1 MKYKSNGK
9 ILLTSEY
16 LVLDGAVALA
26 LPSKFSQSL
35 EVKKTKNINQISWT
49 SYDFN
54 GKKWFDDLFT
64 MSKNNFIYENRN
76 NKYSDKMV
84 SIFNGI
90 KKLNKNSFTNT
101 GVEFTAKLD
110 FSKEWG
116 LGSSSTLINNLSL
129 WAKINPY
136 DLLDLTFN
144 GSGYDIACCDKTNP
158 ILYKKTEKD
167 RTIEEVNF
175 NPSFKEN
182 LFFIYLG
189 QKQNTSEGIKYYKS
203 NVKNVNSYIQK
214 INSICLSILKSN
226 SLIEFEKL
234 ILEHEEIISNAI
246 KIEPIKNRLF
256 KDYKHGVV
264 KSLGA
269 WGGDFILV
277 SGDKSKM
284 EYFENKGYK
293 DIIPYKNLVY

>member
-16 LVLDGAVALA
+16 LVLDGAQALA

-35 EVKKTKNINQISWT
+35 EVKETKNINQISWT
-49 SYDFN
+49 SYDFD

-64 MSKNNFIYENRN
+64 ISKDKFIYEKRK
-76 NKYSDKMV
+76 NKFSDKMV

-90 KKLNKNSFTNT
+90 KKLNSKAFTNS
-101 GVEFTAKLD
+101 GIKFTTRLD

-144 GSGYDIACCDKTNP
+144 GSGYDIACCNKENP
-158 ILYKKTEKD
+158 ILYRKTGNS
-167 RTIEEVNF
+167 RTIENVNY

-189 QKQNTSEGIKYYKS
+189 KKQNTSKAIQYYRSNIKDI
-203 NVKNVNSYIQK
+203 NSHINK
-214 INSICLSILKSN
+214 INSVCLSILKSN

-234 ILEHEEIISNAI
+234 IIKHEEIISNAI
-246 KIEPIKNRLF
+246 KIEPIQKRLF
-256 KDYKHGVV
+256 NDYKYGVV

-284 EYFENKGYK
+284 EYFKNKGYN
-293 DIIPYKNLVY
+293 DIIPYKDLVY

>member
-16 LVLDGAVALA
+16 LVLDGAQALA

-35 EVKKTKNINQISWT
+35 EVKETKNINQISWT
-49 SYDFN
+49 SYDFD
-54 GKKWFDDLFT
+54 GKKWFDDLFAI
-64 MSKNNFIYENRN
+64 SKDKFIYEKRK
-76 NKYSDKMV
+76 NKFSDKMV

-90 KKLNKNSFTNT
+90 KKLNSKAFTNS
-101 GVEFTAKLD
+101 GIKFTTKLD

-144 GSGYDIACCDKTNP
+144 GSGYDIACCDKENP
-158 ILYKKTEKD
+158 ILYRKTGNS
-167 RTIEEVNF
+167 RTIKNVNY

-189 QKQNTSEGIKYYKS
+189 EKQNTSKAIQYYRSNIKDI
-203 NVKNVNSYIQK
+203 NSHINK
-214 INSICLSILKSN
+214 INSVCLSILKSN

-234 ILEHEEIISNAI
+234 IIKHEEIISNAI
-246 KIEPIKNRLF
+246 KIEPIQKRLF
-256 KDYKHGVV
+256 KDYKYGVV

-284 EYFENKGYK
+284 EYFKNKGYK
-293 DIIPYKNLVY
+293 DIIPYKDLVY

>member
-16 LVLDGAVALA
+16 LVLDGAQALA

-35 EVKKTKNINQISWT
+35 EVKETKNINQISWT
-49 SYDFN
+49 SYDFD
-54 GKKWFDDLFT
+54 GKKWFDDLFAI
-64 MSKNNFIYENRN
+64 SKDKFIYEKRK
-76 NKYSDKMV
+76 NKFSDKMV

-90 KKLNKNSFTNT
+90 KKLNSKAFTNS
-101 GVEFTAKLD
+101 GIKFTTKLD

-144 GSGYDIACCDKTNP
+144 GSGYDIACCDKENP
-158 ILYKKTEKD
+158 ILYRKTGNS
-167 RTIEEVNF
+167 RTIKNVNY

-189 QKQNTSEGIKYYKS
+189 KKQNTSKAIQYYRSNIKDI
-203 NVKNVNSYIQK
+203 NSHINK
-214 INSICLSILKSN
+214 INSVCLSILKSN

-234 ILEHEEIISNAI
+234 IIKHEEIISNAI
-246 KIEPIKNRLF
+246 KIEPIQKRLF
-256 KDYKHGVV
+256 KDYKYGVV

-284 EYFENKGYK
+284 EYFKNKGYK
-293 DIIPYKNLVY
+293 DIIPYKDLVY

>member
-16 LVLDGAVALA
+16 LVLDGAQALA

-35 EVKKTKNINQISWT
+35 EVKETKNINQISWT
-49 SYDFN
+49 SYDFD
-54 GKKWFDDLFT
+54 GKKWFDDLFAI
-64 MSKNNFIYENRN
+64 SKDKFIYEKRK
-76 NKYSDKMV
+76 NKFSDKMV

-90 KKLNKNSFTNT
+90 KKLNSKAFTNS
-101 GVEFTAKLD
+101 GIKFTTKLD

-144 GSGYDIACCDKTNP
+144 GSGYDIACCDKENP
-158 ILYKKTEKD
+158 ILYRKTGNS
-167 RTIEEVNF
+167 RTIENVNY

-189 QKQNTSEGIKYYKS
+189 KKQNSSKAIQYYRSNIKDINS
-203 NVKNVNSYIQK
+203 NINK
-214 INSICLSILKSN
+214 INSVCLSILKSN

-234 ILEHEEIISNAI
+234 IIKHEEIISNAI
-246 KIEPIKNRLF
+246 KIEPIQKRLF
-256 KDYKHGVV
+256 NDYKYGVV

-277 SGDKSKM
+277 SGDKSKT
-284 EYFENKGYK
+284 EYFKNKGYK
-293 DIIPYKNLVY
+293 DIIPYKDLVY

>member
-16 LVLDGAVALA
+16 LVLDGAQALA

-35 EVKKTKNINQISWT
+35 EVKETKNINQISWT
-49 SYDFN
+49 SYDFD

-64 MSKNNFIYENRN
+64 ISKDKFIYEKRK
-76 NKYSDKMV
+76 NKFSDKMV

-90 KKLNKNSFTNT
+90 KKLNSKAFTNS
-101 GVEFTAKLD
+101 GIKFTTKLD

-144 GSGYDIACCDKTNP
+144 GSGYDIACCDKENP
-158 ILYKKTEKD
+158 ILYRKTGNS
-167 RTIEEVNF
+167 RTIENVNY

-189 QKQNTSEGIKYYKS
+189 KKQNTSKAIQYYRSNIKDI
-203 NVKNVNSYIQK
+203 NSHINK
-214 INSICLSILKSN
+214 INSVCLSILKSN

-234 ILEHEEIISNAI
+234 IIKHEEIISNAI
-246 KIEPIKNRLF
+246 KIEPIQKRLF
-256 KDYKHGVV
+256 NDYKYGVV

-284 EYFENKGYK
+284 EYFKNKGYN
-293 DIIPYKNLVY
+293 DIIPYKDLVY

>member
-16 LVLDGAVALA
+16 LVLDGAQALA

-35 EVKKTKNINQISWT
+35 EVKETKNINQISWT
-49 SYDFN
+49 SYDFD

-64 MSKNNFIYENRN
+64 ISKDKFIYEKRK
-76 NKYSDKMV
+76 NKFSDKMV

-90 KKLNKNSFTNT
+90 KKLNSKAFTNS
-101 GVEFTAKLD
+101 GIKFTTKLD

-144 GSGYDIACCDKTNP
+144 GSGYDIACCDKENP
-158 ILYKKTEKD
+158 ILYRKTGNS
-167 RTIEEVNF
+167 RTIENVNY

-189 QKQNTSEGIKYYKS
+189 KKQNTSKAIQYYRYNIKDI
-203 NVKNVNSYIQK
+203 NSHINK
-214 INSICLSILKSN
+214 INSVCLSILKSN

-234 ILEHEEIISNAI
+234 IIKHEEIISNAI
-246 KIEPIKNRLF
+246 KIEPIQKRLF
-256 KDYKHGVV
+256 NDYKYGVV

-284 EYFENKGYK
+284 EYFKNKGYN
-293 DIIPYKNLVY
+293 DIIPYKDLVY

>member
-16 LVLDGAVALA
+16 LVLDGAQALA

-35 EVKKTKNINQISWT
+35 EVKETKNINQISWT
-49 SYDFN
+49 SYDFD

-64 MSKNNFIYENRN
+64 ISKDKFIYEKRK
-76 NKYSDKMV
+76 NKFSDKIV

-90 KKLNKNSFTNT
+90 KKLNSKAFTNS
-101 GVEFTAKLD
+101 GIKFTTKLD

-144 GSGYDIACCDKTNP
+144 GSGYDIACCDKENP
-158 ILYKKTEKD
+158 ILFRKTGNS
-167 RTIEEVNF
+167 RTIENVNY

-189 QKQNTSEGIKYYKS
+189 KKQNTSKAIQYYRSNIKDI
-203 NVKNVNSYIQK
+203 NSHINK
-214 INSICLSILKSN
+214 INSVCLSILKSN

-234 ILEHEEIISNAI
+234 IIKHEEIISNAI
-246 KIEPIKNRLF
+246 KIEPIQKRLF
-256 KDYKHGVV
+256 NDYKYGVV

-284 EYFENKGYK
+284 EYFKNKGYK
-293 DIIPYKNLVY
+293 DIIPYKDLVY

>member
-256 KDYKHGVV
+256 KDYKYGVV

>member
-16 LVLDGAVALA
+16 LVLDGAQALA

-35 EVKKTKNINQISWT
+35 EVKETKNINQISWT
-49 SYDFN
+49 SYDFD

-64 MSKNNFIYENRN
+64 ISKDKFIYEKRK
-76 NKYSDKMV
+76 NKFSDKMV

-90 KKLNKNSFTNT
+90 KKLNSKAFTNS
-101 GVEFTAKLD
+101 GIKFTTRLD

-144 GSGYDIACCDKTNP
+144 GSGYDIACCDKENP
-158 ILYKKTEKD
+158 ILYRKTGNS
-167 RTIEEVNF
+167 RTIENVNY

-189 QKQNTSEGIKYYKS
+189 KKQNTSKAIQYYRSNIKDI
-203 NVKNVNSYIQK
+203 NSHINK
-214 INSICLSILKSN
+214 INSVCLSILKSN

-234 ILEHEEIISNAI
+234 IIKHEEIISNAI
-246 KIEPIKNRLF
+246 KIEPIQKRLF
-256 KDYKHGVV
+256 NDYKYGVV

-284 EYFENKGYK
+284 EYFKNKGYN
-293 DIIPYKNLVY
+293 DIIPYKDLVY

>member
-16 LVLDGAVALA
+16 LVLDGAQALA

-35 EVKKTKNINQISWT
+35 EVKETKNINQISWT
-49 SYDFN
+49 SYDFD
-54 GKKWFDDLFT
+54 GKKWFDDLFAI
-64 MSKNNFIYENRN
+64 SKDKFIYEKRK
-76 NKYSDKMV
+76 NKVSDKMV

-90 KKLNKNSFTNT
+90 KKLNSKAFTNS
-101 GVEFTAKLD
+101 GIKFTTKLD

-144 GSGYDIACCDKTNP
+144 GSGYDIACCDKENP
-158 ILYKKTEKD
+158 ILYRKTGNS
-167 RTIEEVNF
+167 RTIENVNY

-189 QKQNTSEGIKYYKS
+189 KKQNTSKAIQYYRSNIKDI
-203 NVKNVNSYIQK
+203 NSHINK
-214 INSICLSILKSN
+214 INSVCLSILKSN

-234 ILEHEEIISNAI
+234 IIKHEEIISNAI
-246 KIEPIKNRLF
+246 KIEPIQKRLF
-256 KDYKHGVV
+256 KDYKYGVV

-284 EYFENKGYK
+284 EYFKNKGYK
-293 DIIPYKNLVY
+293 DIIPYKDLVY

>member
-16 LVLDGAVALA
+16 LVLDGAQALA

-35 EVKKTKNINQISWT
+35 EVKETKNINQISWT
-49 SYDFN
+49 SYDFD
-54 GKKWFDDLFT
+54 GKKWFDDLFAI
-64 MSKNNFIYENRN
+64 SKDKFIYEKRK
-76 NKYSDKMV
+76 NKFSDKMV

-90 KKLNKNSFTNT
+90 KKLNSKAFTNS
-101 GVEFTAKLD
+101 GIKFTTKLD

-144 GSGYDIACCDKTNP
+144 GSGYDIACCDKENP
-158 ILYKKTEKD
+158 ILYRKTGNS
-167 RTIEEVNF
+167 RTIENVNY

-189 QKQNTSEGIKYYKS
+189 KKQNTSKAIQYYRYNIKDI
-203 NVKNVNSYIQK
+203 NSHINK
-214 INSICLSILKSN
+214 INSVCLSILKSN

-234 ILEHEEIISNAI
+234 IIKHEEIISNAI
-246 KIEPIKNRLF
+246 KIEPIQKRLF
-256 KDYKHGVV
+256 NDYKYGVV

-284 EYFENKGYK
+284 EYFKNKGYK
-293 DIIPYKNLVY
+293 DIIPYKDLVY

>member
-16 LVLDGAVALA
+16 LVLDGAQALA

-35 EVKKTKNINQISWT
+35 EVKETKNINQISWT
-49 SYDFN
+49 SYDCD

-64 MSKNNFIYENRN
+64 ISKDKFIYEKRK
-76 NKYSDKMV
+76 NKFSDKMV

-90 KKLNKNSFTNT
+90 KKLNSKAFTNS
-101 GVEFTAKLD
+101 GIKFTTKLD

-144 GSGYDIACCDKTNP
+144 GSGYDIACCDKENP
-158 ILYKKTEKD
+158 ILYRKTGNS
-167 RTIEEVNF
+167 RTIENVNY

-189 QKQNTSEGIKYYKS
+189 KKQNTSKAIQYYRSNIKDI
-203 NVKNVNSYIQK
+203 NSHINK
-214 INSICLSILKSN
+214 INSVCLSILKSN

-234 ILEHEEIISNAI
+234 IIKHEEIISNAI
-246 KIEPIKNRLF
+246 KIEPIQKRLF
-256 KDYKHGVV
+256 KDYKYGVV

-284 EYFENKGYK
+284 EYFKNKGYK
-293 DIIPYKNLVY
+293 DIIPYKDLVY

>member
-16 LVLDGAVALA
+16 LVLDGAQALA

-35 EVKKTKNINQISWT
+35 EVKETKNINQISWT
-49 SYDFN
+49 SYDFD
-54 GKKWFDDLFT
+54 GKKWFDDLFAI
-64 MSKNNFIYENRN
+64 SKDKFIYEKRK
-76 NKYSDKMV
+76 NKFSDKMV

-90 KKLNKNSFTNT
+90 KKLNSKAFTNS
-101 GVEFTAKLD
+101 GIKFTTKLD

-144 GSGYDIACCDKTNP
+144 GSGYDIACCDKENP
-158 ILYKKTEKD
+158 ILYRKTGNS
-167 RTIEEVNF
+167 RTIENVNY

-189 QKQNTSEGIKYYKS
+189 KKQNTSKAIQYYRYNIKDI
-203 NVKNVNSYIQK
+203 NSHINK
-214 INSICLSILKSN
+214 INSVCLSILKSN

-234 ILEHEEIISNAI
+234 IIKHEEIISNAI
-246 KIEPIKNRLF
+246 KIEPIQKRLF
-256 KDYKHGVV
+256 KDYRYGVV

-284 EYFENKGYK
+284 EYFKNKGYK
-293 DIIPYKNLVY
+293 DIIPYKDLVY